1 VSVAVAREERDR
13 HRAMRRWPHRGA
25 PRGLIRGGERLGTD
39 ALIARVPANEIV
51 IVWRGSSLEL
61 RAAEMEPEALVL
73 PRRYRASFHPP
84 AEHLSALLPDGGAVM
99 KIQENSR
106 ENLAHSANPT
116 LAVRLLP
123 LLCAATQTTYTYLR
137 AFRENAYLF

>member
-1 VSVAVAREERDR
+1 MTGVEPRIT
-13 HRAMRRWPHRGA
+13 RRGDGTRGA
-25 PRGLIRGGERLGTD
+25 RAPSALSRL
-39 ALIARVPANEIV
+39 LP
-51 IVWRGSSLEL
+51 SSL
-61 RAAEMEPEALVL
+61 
-73 PRRYRASFHPP
+73 

-116 LAVRLLP
+116 LAVLLP